1 MFVSYKT
8 VAIKCKIW
16 LPRSANHSPTA
27 SKYEGVAGK
36 MIEIPWVPTILD
48 LLMIDVVFSAFGTG
62 RVCIFIGVF
71 GWGGNLLFE
80 KT

>member
-1 MFVSYKT
+1 
-8 VAIKCKIW
+8 
-16 LPRSANHSPTA
+16 
-27 SKYEGVAGK
+27 

-48 LLMIDVVFSAFGTG
+48 LLMIDVVFSEFGTG